1 MILNPDFRELF
12 RTGINGEKNL
22 GGSLMPKHSAG
33 LLLYRNRQGDLE
45 VLLVHPGGPFWANK
59 DEHAW
64 SIPKGEYPP
73 EEDPLRAAYREFKE
87 ETGCETT
94 GDAIPLGSL
103 QQPNGKVVQ
112 AWALAGDCDAAG
124 IRSNTFT
131 LEWPPHSGRR
141 QEFPEVDRAAWF
153 TLEVARQKIHR
164 GQVGFLEELERIL
177 TPGVT

>member
-1 MILNPDFRELF
+1 
-12 RTGINGEKNL
+12 
-22 GGSLMPKHSAG
+22 MPKHSAG
-33 LLLYRNRQGDLE
+33 LLLYRRRQEEVE

-59 DEHAW
+59 DAGAW

-73 EEDPLRAAYREFKE
+73 EEDALRAAYREFKE
-87 ETGCETT
+87 ETSCETV
-94 GDAIPLGSL
+94 GDVMPLGAL
-103 QQPNGKVVQ
+103 KQPSGKIIF

-153 TLEVARQKIHR
+153 TLAAARQKIHP
-164 GQVGFLEELERIL
+164 GQVGFIEELERIL
-177 TPGVT
+177 PPPAT